1 MLGIAMSKD
10 ALLPEIAWYL
20 VQCKSRQEERAQE
33 HLLRQGFDCFCPTL
47 NVESLK
53 GGRLR
58 RGIQPM
64 FPGYLFIHLR
74 AQDNWTALRSTRGV
88 IRVVSFSSSPSRV
101 PESIIEHLRKRC
113 EGEVECAALHP
124 GDSVQVRVGPCAEM
138 EAIFLS
144 MDGEQRVMLLLN
156 ILNRQQQ
163 ISIPV
168 SHLVA

>member
-1 MLGIAMSKD
+1 MSKD

-20 VQCKSRQEERAQE
+20 VQCKSRQDERARD

-47 NVESLK
+47 DVEVLK

-58 RGIQPM
+58 RLTQPM
-64 FPGYLFIHLR
+64 FPGYLFVHFR

-101 PESIIEHLRKRC
+101 PESIVEHLKQRC
-113 EGEVECAALHP
+113 ANADECAALHP
-124 GDSVQVRVGPCAEM
+124 GDCVQVRVGPYAEM
-138 EAIFLS
+138 EAIFLA

-163 ISIPV
+163 VSIPI

>member
-1 MLGIAMSKD
+1 MNKHV
-10 ALLPEIAWYL
+10 LLPEIAWYL
-20 VQCKSRQEERAQE
+20 VQCKARQDERAQE

-47 NVESLK
+47 SVECLK

-58 RGIQPM
+58 QLTQPM
-64 FPGYLFIHLR
+64 FPGYLFVHFR

-88 IRVVSFSSSPSRV
+88 TRVVSFSGSPSRV
-101 PESIIEHLRKRC
+101 PDSIVEHLKLRC
-113 EGEVECAALHP
+113 AREDHCAAFNP
-124 GDSVQVRVGPCAEM
+124 GDKVQVRVGPYAEM
-138 EAIFLS
+138 DAIFLA

-163 ISIPV
+163 VSIPI

>member
-1 MLGIAMSKD
+1 MIKH
-10 ALLPEIAWYL
+10 ALLPDIAWYL
-20 VQCKSRQEERAQE
+20 VQCKARQDERAQE

-53 GGRLR
+53 GGRLKR
-58 RGIQPM
+58 LCQPM
-64 FPGYLFIHLR
+64 FPGYLFVHFR

-88 IRVVSFSSSPSRV
+88 TRVVSFSGTPSQV
-101 PESIIEHLRKRC
+101 PDSIVEHLRLRC
-113 EGEVECAALHP
+113 IESGECAALNA
-124 GDSVQVRVGPCAEM
+124 GDRVQVRVGPYAEM
-138 EAIFLS
+138 DAIFLA

-163 ISIPV
+163 VSIPL